1 MIVRSKH
8 NSCHGCKYNFKYKC
22 WWFKPPK
29 EIPKEIL
36 DKGCKFQSPKILDMD
51 VPDIIAKII
60 DKFDGEM
67 LYVHEYKPNT
77 YKREYHKSK
86 NKYGERKDW

>member
-1 MIVRSKH
+1 MIVKSKH
-8 NSCHGCKYNFKYKC
+8 NSCHGCKHNFKYKC

-36 DKGCKFQSPKILDMD
+36 DKGCNFQSPKILDMD